1 VKAHA
6 FDLDTY
12 TSTSKLASG
21 HWVKIKVADSGMYL
35 ITPDQLRKWGF
46 SDPSAVRVYGYGG
59 KMQSDVLTT
68 ANYVD
73 DLPLAGCEYT
83 SRGLFFYA
91 QGPISWSYD
100 ISKNY
105 TASQNYY
112 SNDAYY
118 FLSDAP
124 EIAELPNTGSAVRA
138 SNAATTFTEHLLHE
152 SEQVS
157 PGSTGHILLGED
169 FRTKATQTF
178 TFDLTDNASESIWV
192 RTSFG
197 ANVQGGT
204 GRIAYSING
213 ESVTPSPATIE
224 ASANEEARHFILKA
238 MTASYTAASPMAS
251 LNLGITFSSSAT
263 VKLAR
268 LDNIVINYT
277 RALSFNADQLAF
289 RAEKAFAL
297 AGASEGTRIWDITT
311 TGKTKIVNFTIDN
324 GSACSSPTESGT
336 REYIAWNPD
345 ATFPTP
351 VYVGETSNQD
361 LHAISTPDMV
371 IFTLHQWKS
380 NAESLAD
387 LHRADPQNLS
397 VLVLPAEQVYNEFSS
412 GTPDIGAFR
421 RCLKMLWDRGGGTSE
436 SDSKLRY
443 VLMFG
448 RSFYDHRGIT
458 TEGASAFSTI
468 LPQWQSLDGETDNQS
483 YTTEDYLAFL
493 RDKSGA
499 TPGSDYHCVGV
510 GRIPLNTSTEAQTA
524 VTKIQTYMRDANKGD
539 WKNRYLLCADDGD
552 SAEHLNQMERSDS
565 LLMVSGRG
573 ADNIYQ
579 KVYIDAF
586 TLTNGKATGAHER
599 MNRFLDQGVIWWW
612 FIGHASTTAWT
623 GEGLLELSD
632 INKASYPHAP
642 MMFAAT
648 CNFLRWDR
656 LQLSGAEMLFFNTNG
671 IIGAIAATRP
681 VYISNN
687 KTMSY
692 GLARTANLRDDNGN
706 PLPIG
711 EIFRRAKNTSLNND
725 TNKLRYVLM
734 GDPALA
740 LAAPNRSIA
749 ADKFDDT
756 PIDSENPPS
765 IMAQQQLT
773 LSGRILDNEGN
784 TDTSFNGYVLP
795 TIYDAEYSTITLA
808 HDVSSNDGTVTEGVE
823 SIFDQTGERLF
834 IGRADVTNGEFSA
847 KVSMPLEISGN
858 YRPATLNLYA
868 VNNEGTLDAGSVN
881 RNFYVYGYASNVD
894 PDNTPP
900 VIEFFGL
907 NSEGFRSGQTVNSTP
922 MVIAHVSDDIGINI
936 SSAGIGHQISLL
948 LDGQRTFPDAV
959 HYYTPGADGASSG
972 SLYFT
977 LDELASGTH
986 TLRLRVWD
994 TSNNMAEEQIEFN
1007 VDPDQAPEIFDLYAD
1022 CNPAVESTNF
1032 IVSHNRPDAVL
1043 DVKVEVFDLMG
1054 RCIWTG
1060 EQSARSDLGL
1070 SEPLTWNLTDKAG
1083 RRVNRGIYLYRAS
1096 ITTDNANYVSA
1107 SRKLAVKAQ

>member
-1 VKAHA
+1 
-6 FDLDTY
+6 
-12 TSTSKLASG
+12 
-21 HWVKIKVADSGMYL
+21 
-35 ITPDQLRKWGF
+35 
-46 SDPSAVRVYGYGG
+46 
-59 KMQSDVLTT
+59 
-68 ANYVD
+68 
-73 DLPLAGCEYT
+73 
-83 SRGLFFYA
+83 
-91 QGPISWSYD
+91 
-100 ISKNY
+100 
-105 TASQNYY
+105 
-112 SNDAYY
+112 
-118 FLSDAP
+118 
-124 EIAELPNTGSAVRA
+124 
-138 SNAATTFTEHLLHE
+138 
-152 SEQVS
+152 
-157 PGSTGHILLGED
+157 
-169 FRTKATQTF
+169 
-178 TFDLTDNASESIWV
+178 
-192 RTSFG
+192 
-197 ANVQGGT
+197 
-204 GRIAYSING
+204 
-213 ESVTPSPATIE
+213 
-224 ASANEEARHFILKA
+224 
-238 MTASYTAASPMAS
+238 
-251 LNLGITFSSSAT
+251 
-263 VKLAR
+263 
-268 LDNIVINYT
+268 
-277 RALSFNADQLAF
+277 
-289 RAEKAFAL
+289 
-297 AGASEGTRIWDITT
+297 
-311 TGKTKIVNFTIDN
+311 
-324 GSACSSPTESGT
+324 
-336 REYIAWNPD
+336 
-345 ATFPTP
+345 
-351 VYVGETSNQD
+351 
-361 LHAISTPDMV
+361 
-371 IFTLHQWKS
+371 
-380 NAESLAD
+380 
-387 LHRADPQNLS
+387 
-397 VLVLPAEQVYNEFSS
+397 
-412 GTPDIGAFR
+412 
-421 RCLKMLWDRGGGTSE
+421 
-436 SDSKLRY
+436 
-443 VLMFG
+443 
-448 RSFYDHRGIT
+448 
-458 TEGASAFSTI
+458 
-468 LPQWQSLDGETDNQS
+468 
-483 YTTEDYLAFL
+483 
-493 RDKSGA
+493 
-499 TPGSDYHCVGV
+499 
-510 GRIPLNTSTEAQTA
+510 
-524 VTKIQTYMRDANKGD
+524 
-539 WKNRYLLCADDGD
+539 
-552 SAEHLNQMERSDS
+552 
-565 LLMVSGRG
+565 
-573 ADNIYQ
+573 
-579 KVYIDAF
+579 
-586 TLTNGKATGAHER
+586 
-599 MNRFLDQGVIWWW
+599 
-612 FIGHASTTAWT
+612 
-623 GEGLLELSD
+623 
-632 INKASYPHAP
+632 

-692 GLARTANLRDDNGN
+692 GLARTANLRDENGN

-808 HDVSSNDGTVTEGVE
+808 HDVSSSDGTVTEGVE

-834 IGRADVTNGEFSA
+834 IGRADVTNGEFNA

-868 VNNEGTLDAGSVN
+868 VNNEGTIDAGSVN

-894 PDNTPP
+894 PDNVPP
-900 VIEFFGL
+900 IIEFFGL

-959 HYYTPGADGASSG
+959 HYYTPGADGATSG

-977 LDELASGTH
+977 MDELTSGSH

-1043 DVKVEVFDLMG
+1043 GVKVEVFDLMG
-1054 RCIWTG
+1054 HCIWTG

-1070 SEPLTWNLTDKAG
+1070 SEPLNWNLTDKAG
-1083 RRVNRGIYLYRAS
+1083 RRINRGIYLYRAT